1 MNITLHVTPKA
12 KSWLIDKGYDQK
24 YGARPLRRALQSNIE
39 DKLAEEVLDGNIRAG
54 DKVTVSLEKNALKFA
69 AAKPVNA

>member
-1 MNITLHVTPKA
+1 MYKR
-12 KSWLIDKGYDQK
+12 Q
-24 YGARPLRRALQSNIE
+24 LQSNIE